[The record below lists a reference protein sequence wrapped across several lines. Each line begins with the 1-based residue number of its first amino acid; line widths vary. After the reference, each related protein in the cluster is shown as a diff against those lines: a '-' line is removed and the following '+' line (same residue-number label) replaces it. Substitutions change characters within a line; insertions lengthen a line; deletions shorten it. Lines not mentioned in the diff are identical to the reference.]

1 MGPHK
6 AQPSLRS
13 LLEPDTQHSPQE
25 PAENPSR
32 PSLDQALG
40 TQAFKVTRF

>member
-6 AQPSLRS
+6 TQASLRS
-13 LLEPDTQHSPQE
+13 LLEPDTPHSPQE
-25 PAENPSR
+25 PAENPSS